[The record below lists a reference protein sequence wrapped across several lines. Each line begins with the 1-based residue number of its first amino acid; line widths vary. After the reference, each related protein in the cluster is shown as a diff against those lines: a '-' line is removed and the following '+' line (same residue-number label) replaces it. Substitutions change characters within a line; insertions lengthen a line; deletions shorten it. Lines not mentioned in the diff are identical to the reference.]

1 MYPLIITSLFI
12 ILTYI
17 AQKCNTKI
25 VNSYNFSEKE
35 ASVKQDLTGG
45 GYLQIRTCIFLRH
58 MLYFYMITVSE
69 VLMHNEIT
77 EVDVKKIKEELEY
90 RKNVLSPSLHEEVKR
105 TREYGDLSEN
115 DEYRTAK
122 RERRRNDSRIR
133 YLEQLLLTA
142 RIVKPMQN
150 GNGGIGL
157 FDVVEYRNER
167 TGTPKKIQLVTSLRQ
182 DALRG
187 FISKES
193 PVGRA
198 LMGRR
203 VGDRVHIEIGPGNAY
218 DITVLSV
225 EHGTDNEELPIS
237 RY

>member
-1 MYPLIITSLFI
+1 M
-12 ILTYI
+12 
-17 AQKCNTKI
+17 
-25 VNSYNFSEKE
+25 
-35 ASVKQDLTGG
+35 
-45 GYLQIRTCIFLRH
+45 R
-58 MLYFYMITVSE
+58 
-69 VLMHNEIT
+69 NEIT

-133 YLEQLLLTA
+133 YLEGLLLSA
-142 RIVKPMQN
+142 HVVKPTQRTD
-150 GNGGIGL
+150 GSIAL
-157 FDVVEYRNER
+157 FDIVTYRNER
-167 TGTPKKIQLVTSLRQ
+167 TGAEKKIQLVTSLRQ

-203 VGDRVHIEIGPGNAY
+203 VGDRIHVEIAPGNAY
-218 DITVLSV
+218 DITVLAT
-225 EHGTDNEELPIS
+225 EHGADNEELPIS